1 MILHRVNS
9 TRDCTTEHNVFFV
22 FLGYL
27 SIGVVIVLIASE
39 GSRRLG
45 AVGETFTEELRREHV
60 LQMLLRCAIAE
71 RRRQLLDLRYMYI
84 QDYSNH

>member
-9 TRDCTTEHNVFFV
+9 TTEHNVFFV
-22 FLGYL
+22 FFGYL

-45 AVGETFTEELRREHV
+45 AVGATFAEELRREHIV
-60 LQMLLRCAIAE
+60 QMLLHCAVAE
-71 RRRQLLDLRYMYI
+71 RRRQLLDLRYMYMYI
-84 QDYSNH
+84 RDYSNH